1 MSNLSAD
8 YEIRRFQAAAKDD
21 PAYAESVAW
30 MRAVAFGFH
39 DDRRSDE
46 RVDKSIELQ
55 RTDGR
60 IMTGVYQTGTV
71 ASHSLGADVPV
82 ATFGTMDKTLNIG
95 FGRLLDTRL
104 VTAVTVRT
112 SHRRRGLLRRMM
124 GEDLARAR
132 EEGLAMAALTASEAS
147 IYGRFGFGV
156 ATSEQSVKVDTTAR
170 FRLNHTPVGNV
181 EVADPKVLLD
191 LAPDV
196 FERVHRMT
204 PGSIGRHEFY
214 RQLASGSVT
223 RDGGED
229 PKVKVALHYG
239 PDGGVDGYVSY
250 KFAGWSS
257 TPYTMEVVDLV
268 AATGAAYLELWQY
281 LAAIDLAD
289 RVTWEEAPV
298 DDPLRWA
305 LADARCVEASAA
317 RDMLWLRILE
327 VKTALEARHYPADGR
342 LVLKVADPLALTGGT
357 FVLDAE
363 GGSAVVTAVGEQV
376 PEASAPGISA
386 PGISTPE
393 ISAPDLEL
401 DISALSALYL
411 GGVSPVTLAASG
423 RIVEHTPGAAFRAA
437 RMFAVER
444 PPHCL
449 THF

>member
-1 MSNLSAD
+1 MSAG
-8 YEIRRFQAAAKDD
+8 YEIRRFLAAARDD

-39 DDRRSDE
+39 DERRSDE

-55 RTDGR
+55 RTDR
-60 IMTGVYQTGTV
+60 RVMTGVYQTGTV
-71 ASHSLGADVPV
+71 AGHSLGADVPV
-82 ATFGTMDKTLNIG
+82 ATFGTMNKTLNIG
-95 FGRLLDTRL
+95 FGRLLETRL

-124 GEDLARAR
+124 GEDLAQAR

-156 ATSEQSVKVDTTAR
+156 ATSEQAVKVDTTAR
-170 FRLNHTPVGNV
+170 FRLNHSPVGSV
-181 EVADPKVLLD
+181 EIADPKVLLE
-191 LAPDV
+191 LAPEV
-196 FERVHRMT
+196 FDRVHRIT
-204 PGSIGRHEFY
+204 PGSVARHEFY

-250 KFAGWSS
+250 RFAGWSS
-257 TPYTMEVVDLV
+257 EPYTMEVVDLV
-268 AATGAAYLELWQY
+268 AATAAGYLELWQY
-281 LAAIDLAD
+281 LAAIDLVD

-305 LADARCVEASAA
+305 LEDARCVEASAA
-317 RDMLWLRILE
+317 RDMLWLRILD
-327 VKTALEARHYPADGR
+327 VKQALEARHYPADGR
-342 LVLKVADPLALTGGT
+342 LVLKVADPLGLTGGT
-357 FVLDAE
+357 FTLDAE
-363 GGSAVVTAVGEQV
+363 GGNAVVTASRRE
-376 PEASAPGISA
+376 E
-386 PGISTPE
+386 
-393 ISAPDLEL
+393 PDLEL

-423 RIVEHTPGAAFRAA
+423 RILEHTPEAAFRAA